1 MLLIIL
7 TLLMATTNIAF
18 ASDDV
23 DIIIDDVDIIIDDDS
38 NIILDDSDYEDFEDS
53 DLDDSD
59 LDDSDYEDFEDSD
72 LDDSDYEDLEYDDP
86 NHEHSIPPE
95 YLEALRNYLNGT
107 SDLKPLPSRMSE
119 MFELIKNGIYKN
131 DYSGTVFGPS
141 IGHNIDF
148 NYNIIPKDISS
159 SKPIDYISDA
169 NYAPAAYT
177 DHEDDSKNM
186 TSIVPSNEKDDAQ
199 IVRSVSKKIVS
210 SMHVNAVVQ
219 AENINSDAPDNQTG
233 SNNQPADN
241 SRKESTGFNYYIL
254 ALLVIVVVGIF
265 AAYKKFN

>member
-1 MLLIIL
+1 
-7 TLLMATTNIAF
+7 
-18 ASDDV
+18 SDYEDFE
-23 DIIIDDVDIIIDDDS
+23 DSDLDDS
-38 NIILDDSDYEDFEDS
+38 DLDDSDLDDSDLDDSDLDDSDYEDFEDS

-59 LDDSDYEDFEDSD
+59 LDDSD